1 MGPSSTSEPKL
12 HSSNRRLA
20 GARFKVSGESNGADD
35 EMVSVESKKRLQRMK
50 AQSKKTFKFR
60 KTRRRNLD
68 DPTSANID
76 GVIIEQSSPP
86 ETSTTTTQTP
96 STSCI
101 STSIASSA
109 QRKSS
114 TTMKPVR

>member
-1 MGPSSTSEPKL
+1 MGPSSNSEPKL
-12 HSSNRRLA
+12 HSSHRRL
-20 GARFKVSGESNGADD
+20 GGTRFKISGEANVGDDDMGGA
-35 EMVSVESKKRLQRMK
+35 ETSKRLQRMK

-60 KTRRRNLD
+60 KTRRRNMD
-68 DPTSANID
+68 DTSVAIE

-109 QRKSS
+109 QRKTS
-114 TTMKPVR
+114 TAMKPVR